1 MAVRLHRFCTL
12 VVTLVAIAMLLQASP
27 ASATEPAHQTVAA
40 EGTPTTAF
48 ELGLTIPPSSA
59 ERFEGESTPL
69 SAYTTMSASEPGW
82 AHDLRDPN
90 DVHPDLLAEATRLA
104 SELAALN
111 GTVPAFAADAATP
124 TIRFIHDPNHRELH
138 LATTAQEIQ
147 LTAPDRDG
155 FAILTRTLLALDE
168 HFGEEGI
175 PPLNLTFAPPLEHR
189 SIHLDIA
196 RKHYSPEVI
205 RGFIDEAAWAGLN
218 ELELHFSEF
227 EGFAIESDRYPD
239 IASPDAL
246 SKDEVRQLVNYG
258 AARGVRLSPS
268 LDMPGHLEHVLDT
281 HPEFRLKT
289 GGGAETYGGLD
300 ITNPDAVAF
309 ADDLIEEYAELFPK
323 GSWNLGADEFVDF
336 DDADEVARLTA
347 YAQAQHGGA
356 ATAFDAL
363 TEFVNGRAAKLAE
376 LGFTTRVWS
385 DGMLRGSVVMLDP
398 AIEVAYWTTRPE
410 GVTTTDAFAQA
421 SHPLI
426 NVNDE
431 YLYFVLGERVGYA
444 YPTGERIFER
454 WTPGTFP
461 SLGGTAQ
468 EADAAGAI
476 FAIWSDIPDALSDAE
491 VLERARPGIRA
502 MAWKLAAGGK
512 PAEVSWAEFAASA
525 SEPAPAVQQADLPAG
540 WGESIEVPAEDAA
553 ASEASVSSEFPWWM
567 VWTAGAG
574 AVVLALALF
583 LHRHRHQSAA

>member
-1 MAVRLHRFCTL
+1 MAVRLYRFRTL

-40 EGTPTTAF
+40 EGTPATAL

-59 ERFEGESTPL
+59 ERFEGEGTPL

-111 GTVPAFAADAATP
+111 GTAPAFAADAATP
-124 TIRFIHDPNHRELH
+124 TIRFFHDPNHRELH

-168 HFGEEGI
+168 HFSEEGI

-196 RKHYSPEVI
+196 RKHYSPEAI

-227 EGFAIESDRYPD
+227 EGFAIESERYPD

-281 HPEFRLKT
+281 HPEFRLQT
-289 GGGAETYGGLD
+289 GSGQDTYGGLD
-300 ITNPDAVAF
+300 ITNPEAVAF
-309 ADDLIEEYAELFPK
+309 ADNLIGEYAELFPK

-347 YAQAQHGGA
+347 HAQANHGPT

-385 DGMLRGSVVMLDP
+385 DGMLRGSVVTLDP

-410 GVTTTDAFAQA
+410 GVATTDAFAA
-421 SHPLI
+421 GGHPLI

-431 YLYFVLGERVGYA
+431 FLYFVLGERVGYA
-444 YPTGERIFER
+444 YPTGERIFES
-454 WTPGTFP
+454 WTPETFP
-461 SLGGTAQ
+461 SLGDTAQ
-468 EADAAGAI
+468 EAEAAGAM

-502 MAWKLAAGGK
+502 MAWKLAAGGE
-512 PAEVSWAEFAASA
+512 PAEAGWTEFAAST
-525 SEPAPAVQQADLPAG
+525 SEPAPAVAQAELPAG
-540 WGESIEVPAEDAA
+540 WGESIEVPADEDAA
-553 ASEASVSSEFPWWM
+553 AAPAGSPEVPWWM
-567 VWTAGAG
+567 VWTAGVL
-574 AVVLALALF
+574 AVGLALAVISRRK
-583 LHRHRHQSAA
+583 HRHTA